1 MNMENASK
9 ALIIAGSILVTVIV
23 ISLGV
28 MVFRNMS
35 RPVQEEANLDA
46 QSKSAFNSKIIPY
59 IGKNVSGSQVNA
71 LIQLAR
77 TIDQKAITDG
87 DTIRRVTI
95 TGDGNVTISGN
106 NVNYKNVE
114 TGFFYTVD
122 GTYDNGLLTSITI
135 TKN

>member
-1 MNMENASK
+1 MENASK